1 MVCDEEAIT
10 QRLCNA
16 SSYGEFLVSSGDSH
30 SSIFTTAIH
39 LNKSEESALYKVD
52 NTGYYCVSILPANR
66 DNESIST
73 FDATIEWRNP
83 YGNLPAGD
91 YPKLLVR
98 SSASRRTRK
107 DINWRMAPLYVCSF
121 MASFPW
127 FILLS
132 VYFGVFNLSVIGVIF
147 FLCR

>member
-16 SSYGEFLVSSGDSH
+16 SSYGEFLVSSQGNDT
-30 SSIFTTAIH
+30 SIFTAAVH
-39 LNKSEESALYKVD
+39 LNKSKESALYKVD

-73 FDATIEWRNP
+73 FDAWIEWKNP
-83 YGNLPAGD
+83 YGSLPAGD

-98 SSASRRTRK
+98 
-107 DINWRMAPLYVCSF
+107 PLLG
-121 MASFPW
+121 
-127 FILLS
+127 IL
-132 VYFGVFNLSVIGVIF
+132 
-147 FLCR
+147 